1 MNRRNFM
8 TTIAGGMASA
18 PAFLKAAGRR
28 PNLVVVLCD
37 DLGYGDL
44 NCFGSPIVKT
54 PHLDS
59 FARQGMKFTD
69 CYASAPVCSA
79 SRAGMLTGRTPDRC
93 GVHDWIPEN
102 NVMHLP
108 GNEIT
113 FARILRSA
121 GYATCH
127 SGKWHCNGKF
137 NSPDQPQ
144 PGDHGFDYWFSTQNN
159 ALPTHENPVNFVR
172 NGEPAGPLQGYSS
185 TLIVEEAM
193 RWLRS
198 LDRRQPYCLFVCFH
212 APHEP
217 IATAPRF
224 TDLYPAARKRGEALY
239 YGNVTQLDYEFG
251 RLVSTIDDLG
261 DGDDTFIMFTSD
273 NGPETLNRYQG
284 AWRSHGSPGP
294 LRGMKLTMWEGG
306 YRVPG
311 IVRWPKKVEA
321 GQVSHEPICGVD
333 VLPTLCEL
341 AGAEPPTGRP
351 IDGASI
357 CPALEA
363 RPIERSVPLHWHYF
377 NAMDRPKASLRDG
390 DWKIVGMPAS
400 QYEQRVGGGFEP
412 EKSNLI
418 KQLTLDSFE
427 LYNLRRDLS
436 ESTDLSEQEPKRLKT
451 MAAKLTMLH
460 EEVKAESPS
469 WA

>member
-1 MNRRNFM
+1 
-8 TTIAGGMASA
+8 
-18 PAFLKAAGRR
+18 
-28 PNLVVVLCD
+28 
-37 DLGYGDL
+37 
-44 NCFGSPIVKT
+44 
-54 PHLDS
+54 
-59 FARQGMKFTD
+59 
-69 CYASAPVCSA
+69 
-79 SRAGMLTGRTPDRC
+79 
-93 GVHDWIPEN
+93 
-102 NVMHLP
+102 
-108 GNEIT
+108 
-113 FARILRSA
+113 
-121 GYATCH
+121 
-127 SGKWHCNGKF
+127 
-137 NSPDQPQ
+137 
-144 PGDHGFDYWFSTQNN
+144 
-159 ALPTHENPVNFVR
+159 
-172 NGEPAGPLQGYSS
+172 
-185 TLIVEEAM
+185 
-193 RWLRS
+193 
-198 LDRRQPYCLFVCFH
+198 
-212 APHEP
+212 
-217 IATAPRF
+217 
-224 TDLYPAARKRGEALY
+224 
-239 YGNVTQLDYEFG
+239 VTQLDYEFG
-251 RLVSTIDDLG
+251 RLVSTIDDMG

-273 NGPETLNRYQG
+273 NGPETLNRYPG

-341 AGAEPPTGRP
+341 AGAEVPTDRP

-357 CPALEA
+357 YPALEA
-363 RPIERSVPLHWHYF
+363 RPLDRSVPLHWHYF
-377 NAMDRPKASLRDG
+377 NAMDWPKASLRDG

-427 LYNLRRDLS
+427 LYNLRHDLS

-451 MAAKLTMLH
+451 MAAKLTRLH